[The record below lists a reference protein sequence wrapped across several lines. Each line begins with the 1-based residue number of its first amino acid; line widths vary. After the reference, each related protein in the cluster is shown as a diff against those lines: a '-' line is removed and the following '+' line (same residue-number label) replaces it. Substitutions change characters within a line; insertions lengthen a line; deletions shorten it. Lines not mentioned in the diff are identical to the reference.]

1 MLYAPI
7 LGVVD
12 CLPGF
17 NLVIYR
23 EEVKLPDQVFRQV
36 GSNGGQFTD
45 RSGAL
50 EQMSRS
56 ADVLHDNLDISVEV
70 ALLENGT
77 LDLQLQALFVGSAL
91 AVVPIRPETTDDNGD
106 ELNGFVGDIEP
117 EGNDGMGRILEPGRL

>member
-1 MLYAPI
+1 MRSVKDGPDQTARRPFYSVRDDTQGQLDPKYVGSWMLYAPI

-45 RSGAL
+45 RSAL
-50 EQMSRS
+50 WSRCL
-56 ADVLHDNLDISVEV
+56 VPPMFFTT
-70 ALLENGT
+70 T
-77 LDLQLQALFVGSAL
+77 LTS
-91 AVVPIRPETTDDNGD
+91 P
-106 ELNGFVGDIEP
+106 
-117 EGNDGMGRILEPGRL
+117 